1 MKVLS
6 FFGIKGG
13 IAKSVSSLAFAQILH
28 DDYSKRVLLIDI
40 DKQASSSKTLGCYTP
55 NGLTSADLLTAKDVI
70 IEKVIRH
77 SEYGIDV
84 IPANFELIRANKEV
98 LLDTLHPQ
106 QLRFKRQLEAIRD
119 KYDYCIIDY
128 PIDDNM
134 AVINALVVTDD
145 VLVPIK
151 MERYAL
157 DGMEYVI
164 DTIENI
170 QGFNPNIQLKGCFA
184 TMYVRSNLYKEG
196 MNALSDSLGLKF
208 LKTPIRQTVKVGES
222 TFEKPLM
229 SYAPNCSAAED
240 YKKLVAEYLS
250 LE

>member
-13 IAKSVSSLAFAQILH
+13 IAKTVSSLAFAQILH
-28 DDYSKRVLLIDI
+28 NDYSMRVLLIDI

-55 NGLTSADLLTAKDVI
+55 DGLTSADLLTAKDVI

-119 KYDYCIIDY
+119 KYDYFIIDY

-134 AVINALVVTDD
+134 AVVNAL
-145 VLVPIK
+145 
-151 MERYAL
+151 
-157 DGMEYVI
+157 
-164 DTIENI
+164 
-170 QGFNPNIQLKGCFA
+170 NIQLRGCFA

>member
-1 MKVLS
+1 
-6 FFGIKGG
+6 
-13 IAKSVSSLAFAQILH
+13 
-28 DDYSKRVLLIDI
+28 
-40 DKQASSSKTLGCYTP
+40 
-55 NGLTSADLLTAKDVI
+55 
-70 IEKVIRH
+70 
-77 SEYGIDV
+77 
-84 IPANFELIRANKEV
+84 
-98 LLDTLHPQ
+98 
-106 QLRFKRQLEAIRD
+106 
-119 KYDYCIIDY
+119 
-128 PIDDNM
+128 M

-151 MERYAL
+151 MDRYAL

-170 QGFNPNIQLKGCFA
+170 KGFNPNIQLKCCFA

-240 YKKLVAEYLS
+240 YKKLVSEYLS

>member
-1 MKVLS
+1 M
-6 FFGIKGG
+6 
-13 IAKSVSSLAFAQILH
+13 
-28 DDYSKRVLLIDI
+28 
-40 DKQASSSKTLGCYTP
+40 
-55 NGLTSADLLTAKDVI
+55 
-70 IEKVIRH
+70 
-77 SEYGIDV
+77 

-106 QLRFKRQLEAIRD
+106 QLRFKRQLEPIRD

-134 AVINALVVTDD
+134 AVVNALVVTDD

-151 MERYAL
+151 MDRYAL

-170 QGFNPNIQLKGCFA
+170 EGFNPNIQLRGCFA
-184 TMYVRSNLYKEG
+184 TMYVRSN
-196 MNALSDSLGLKF
+196 
-208 LKTPIRQTVKVGES
+208 PIRQTVKVGES

>member
-1 MKVLS
+1 M
-6 FFGIKGG
+6 
-13 IAKSVSSLAFAQILH
+13 
-28 DDYSKRVLLIDI
+28 R
-40 DKQASSSKTLGCYTP
+40 
-55 NGLTSADLLTAKDVI
+55 
-70 IEKVIRH
+70 E
-77 SEYGIDV
+77 
-84 IPANFELIRANKEV
+84 
-98 LLDTLHPQ
+98 
-106 QLRFKRQLEAIRD
+106 
-119 KYDYCIIDY
+119 IIDY

-151 MERYAL
+151 MDRYAL
-157 DGMEYVI
+157 DGMEYVT

-170 QGFNPNIQLKGCFA
+170 KGFNPNIQLKGCFA